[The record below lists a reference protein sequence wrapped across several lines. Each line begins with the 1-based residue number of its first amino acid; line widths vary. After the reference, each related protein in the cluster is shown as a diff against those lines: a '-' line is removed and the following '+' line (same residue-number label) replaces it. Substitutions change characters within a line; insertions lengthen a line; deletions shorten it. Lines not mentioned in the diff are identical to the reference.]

1 MELLQGDNL
10 RSRLFASKQ
19 NPLPLRELLEISA
32 QICDGL
38 QAAHDKGIIHR
49 DIKPANI
56 FLCKSG
62 TVKIL
67 DFGLAK
73 LAGSDVTLE
82 RTEAASTT
90 VPKTSSAESLK
101 KALTRTGA
109 AAGTAGYMSPEQVQ
123 HEELDTRSDLF
134 SFGLV
139 VYEMAAGQRAF
150 TGQTV
155 VDVHQATLHETPA
168 PVRDRNPMMPR
179 GFDAR
184 LAQACDTSPR

>member
-10 RSRLFASKQ
+10 RDPLSVSAQKT
-19 NPLPLRELLEISA
+19 LPLLELLGISA

-73 LAGSDVTLE
+73 LAGGDLAPE
-82 RTEAASTT
+82 RAEAASTT
-90 VPKTSSAESLK
+90 VPKTSAESLTK
-101 KALTRTGA
+101 TFTST
-109 AAGTAGYMSPEQVQ
+109 GTAPG
-123 HEELDTRSDLF
+123 T
-134 SFGLV
+134 
-139 VYEMAAGQRAF
+139 A
-150 TGQTV
+150 
-155 VDVHQATLHETPA
+155 
-168 PVRDRNPMMPR
+168 
-179 GFDAR
+179 
-184 LAQACDTSPR
+184 